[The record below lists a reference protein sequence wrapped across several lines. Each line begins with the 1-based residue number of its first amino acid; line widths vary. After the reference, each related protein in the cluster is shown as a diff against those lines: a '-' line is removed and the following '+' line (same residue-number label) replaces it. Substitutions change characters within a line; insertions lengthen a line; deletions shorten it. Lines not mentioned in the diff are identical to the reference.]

1 MKYIE
6 SITLYQRV
14 CSAQREYVWKW
25 IAEYVNWKAKP
36 WGGNFFRVKQAHAR
50 TMMPQK
56 D

>member
-25 IAEYVNWKAKP
+25 IAEYVNWKVYEKYM
-36 WGGNFFRVKQAHAR
+36 KS
-50 TMMPQK
+50 MKIMK
-56 D
+56 SI